1 MVGDGGGSTTFT
13 GNFRLPIS
21 TSFQGQSFS
30 LASFVN
36 GVEIPVMSIEMTHGG
51 GSTTFTGNFRLPIS
65 TSFQGQSFS
74 LASFVNGVEIPVMSI
89 EMTQLPT

>member
-36 GVEIPVMSIEMTHGG
+36 GVEIPVMSIEMT
-51 GSTTFTGNFRLPIS
+51 
-65 TSFQGQSFS
+65 
-74 LASFVNGVEIPVMSI
+74 
-89 EMTQLPT
+89 QLPT

>member
-1 MVGDGGGSTTFT
+1 MRLANFPFT
-13 GNFRLPIS
+13 LPHQLYSPELQVSWTLSPPPI
-21 TSFQGQSFS
+21 
-30 LASFVN
+30 
-36 GVEIPVMSIEMTHGG
+36 
-51 GSTTFTGNFRLPIS
+51 STTFTGNFRLPIS